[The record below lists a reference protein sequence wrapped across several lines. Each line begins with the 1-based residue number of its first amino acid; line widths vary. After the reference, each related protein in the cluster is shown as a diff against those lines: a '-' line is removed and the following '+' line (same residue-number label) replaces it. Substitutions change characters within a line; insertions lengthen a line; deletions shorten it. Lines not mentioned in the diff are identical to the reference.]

1 MDILSIEKLVK
12 TVSDKWHAMINK
24 KNTKTKNIKTS
35 KQKQTKTTNN
45 KRKKEKKKKKKS
57 DLEHYT
63 RTSTIRLS
71 TVKNE
76 RDGEQSV
83 KVFI

>member
-12 TVSDKWHAMINK
+12 TVSDKCHAMINT
-24 KNTKTKNIKTS
+24 KNTKTKNNIKTS
-35 KQKQTKTTNN
+35 KQKQTTSN
-45 KRKKEKKKKKKS
+45 KQQKKKKKKRS